1 MTRPSAPPPGRF
13 LAIFA
18 VGFLLLDALL
28 LIWLGVELERGRL
41 VAGGIA
47 CVVAAGVV
55 VLAWRRYAVMLADL
69 SAQRREMKAEVEA
82 IRDLLRDRHL
92 QN

>member
-1 MTRPSAPPPGRF
+1 MKQPPSGRF
-13 LAIFA
+13 LAIFT

-28 LIWLGVELERGRL
+28 LIWLGVELSRGPL

-55 VLAWRRYAVMLADL
+55 IMVWRRYRHVLDDI
-69 SAQRREMKAEVEA
+69 SVQRREMKAEVEA
-82 IRDLLRDRHL
+82 IRNLLREKHH

>member
-1 MTRPSAPPPGRF
+1 MKQPPPGRS
-13 LAIFA
+13 LAIFT

-28 LIWLGVELERGRL
+28 LIWLGVDLSRGRL
-41 VAGGIA
+41 VAGGVA

-55 VLAWRRYAVMLADL
+55 ILVWRRYRHVLDDI
-69 SAQRREMKAEVEA
+69 SVQRREMQAEVDA
-82 IRDLLRDRHL
+82 IRHLLREKNH

>member
-1 MTRPSAPPPGRF
+1 MKQPPPGRF
-13 LAIFA
+13 LAIFT

-28 LIWLGVELERGRL
+28 LIWLGVELSRGPL

-47 CVVAAGVV
+47 CAVAAGVV
-55 VLAWRRYAVMLADL
+55 ILVWRRYRHVLDDI

-82 IRDLLRDRHL
+82 IRHLLREKNH

>member
-1 MTRPSAPPPGRF
+1 MKQPPPGRF
-13 LAIFA
+13 LAIFT

-28 LIWLGVELERGRL
+28 LIWLGVDLSRGRL

-55 VLAWRRYAVMLADL
+55 ILVWRRYRHLLDDISV
-69 SAQRREMKAEVEA
+69 QRREMKAEVEA
-82 IRDLLRDRHL
+82 IRDLLREKNH

>member
-1 MTRPSAPPPGRF
+1 MKQPPPGRS
-13 LAIFA
+13 LAIFT

-28 LIWLGVELERGRL
+28 LIWLGVDLSRGRL
-41 VAGGIA
+41 VAGGVA

-55 VLAWRRYAVMLADL
+55 ILVWRRYRHVLDDI
-69 SAQRREMKAEVEA
+69 SVQRREMKAEVEA
-82 IRDLLRDRHL
+82 IRNLLREKHH

>member
-1 MTRPSAPPPGRF
+1 MKQPPPGRS
-13 LAIFA
+13 LAIFT

-28 LIWLGVELERGRL
+28 LIWLGVDLSRGRL
-41 VAGGIA
+41 VAGGVA

-55 VLAWRRYAVMLADL
+55 ILVWRRYRHVLDDI
-69 SAQRREMKAEVEA
+69 SVQRREMKAEVEA
-82 IRDLLRDRHL
+82 IRHLLREKNH

>member
-1 MTRPSAPPPGRF
+1 MKQPPPGRS
-13 LAIFA
+13 LAIFT

-28 LIWLGVELERGRL
+28 LVWLGVDLSRGRL
-41 VAGGIA
+41 VAGGVA

-55 VLAWRRYAVMLADL
+55 ILVWRRYRHVLDDI
-69 SAQRREMKAEVEA
+69 SVQRREMKAEVEA
-82 IRDLLRDRHL
+82 IRHLLREKNH

>member
-1 MTRPSAPPPGRF
+1 MKQPPPGRF
-13 LAIFA
+13 LAIFT

-28 LIWLGVELERGRL
+28 LIWLGVELSRGPL

-47 CVVAAGVV
+47 CAVAAGVV
-55 VLAWRRYAVMLADL
+55 ILVWRRYRHVLDDISL
-69 SAQRREMKAEVEA
+69 QRREMKAEVEA
-82 IRDLLRDRHL
+82 IRHLLREKNH

>member
-1 MTRPSAPPPGRF
+1 MKQPPPGRI
-13 LAIFA
+13 LAIFT

-28 LIWLGVELERGRL
+28 LIWLGVELSRGRL

-47 CVVAAGVV
+47 CAVAAGVV
-55 VLAWRRYAVMLADL
+55 ILVWRRYRHVLDDI
-69 SAQRREMKAEVEA
+69 SVQRREMKAEVEA
-82 IRDLLRDRHL
+82 IRHLLREKNH

>member
-1 MTRPSAPPPGRF
+1 MTRPPPGRF
-13 LAIFA
+13 LTIFA

-28 LIWLGVELERGRL
+28 LIWLGVELSRGRF

-47 CVVAAGVV
+47 CLVAAVAV
-55 VLAWRRYAVMLADL
+55 VLVWRRYARTLADL
-69 SAQRREMKAEVEA
+69 RAQRREMKAEVEA
-82 IRDLLRDRHL
+82 IRDLLRDKHL

>member
-1 MTRPSAPPPGRF
+1 MKQPPPGRF
-13 LAIFA
+13 LAIFT

-28 LIWLGVELERGRL
+28 LIWLGVELSRGPL

-47 CVVAAGVV
+47 CAVAAGVV
-55 VLAWRRYAVMLADL
+55 ILVWRRYHHVLDDI
-69 SAQRREMKAEVEA
+69 SVQRREMKAEVEA
-82 IRDLLRDRHL
+82 IRHLLREKNH

>member
-1 MTRPSAPPPGRF
+1 MTRPPPGRF

-28 LIWLGVELERGRL
+28 LIWLGVDLHRGRFI
-41 VAGGIA
+41 AGGVV
-47 CVVAAGVV
+47 CTVAALVM
-55 VLAWRRYAVMLADL
+55 VLVWRRYRRTLADL
-69 SAQRREMKAEVEA
+69 GAQRREMKAEVEA
-82 IRDLLRDRHL
+82 IRDMLRERHL

>member
-1 MTRPSAPPPGRF
+1 MSKPPPGRF
-13 LAIFA
+13 LAIFT
-18 VGFLLLDALL
+18 VGFLLLDAMLL
-28 LIWLGVELERGRL
+28 VWLGIELSQGRL

-55 VLAWRRYAVMLADL
+55 VWVWRRYRTTLDDISV
-69 SAQRREMKAEVEA
+69 QRREMKAEVEA
-82 IRDLLRDRHL
+82 IRDLLRDHNH

>member
-1 MTRPSAPPPGRF
+1 MKQPPPGRS
-13 LAIFA
+13 LAIFT

-28 LIWLGVELERGRL
+28 LVWLGVDLSRVRL
-41 VAGGIA
+41 VAGGVA

-55 VLAWRRYAVMLADL
+55 ILVWRRYRHVLDDI
-69 SAQRREMKAEVEA
+69 SVQRREMKAEVEA
-82 IRDLLRDRHL
+82 IRHLLREKNH

>member
-1 MTRPSAPPPGRF
+1 MKQPPPGRF
-13 LAIFA
+13 LAIFT

-28 LIWLGVELERGRL
+28 LIWLGVELSRGPL

-47 CVVAAGVV
+47 CAVAAGVV
-55 VLAWRRYAVMLADL
+55 ILVWRRYRHVLDDI
-69 SAQRREMKAEVEA
+69 SVQRREMKAEVEA
-82 IRDLLRDRHL
+82 IRHLLREKHH

>member
-1 MTRPSAPPPGRF
+1 MKQPPPGRF
-13 LAIFA
+13 LAIFT

-28 LIWLGVELERGRL
+28 LIWLGVELSRGSL

-47 CVVAAGVV
+47 CAVAAGVV
-55 VLAWRRYAVMLADL
+55 ILVWRRYRHVLDDI
-69 SAQRREMKAEVEA
+69 SVQRREMKAEVEA
-82 IRDLLRDRHL
+82 IRHLLREKHH

>member
-1 MTRPSAPPPGRF
+1 MKQPPHGRF
-13 LAIFA
+13 LAIFT

-28 LIWLGVELERGRL
+28 LIWLGVELSRGPL

-47 CVVAAGVV
+47 CAVAAGVV
-55 VLAWRRYAVMLADL
+55 ILVWRRYRHVLDDISM
-69 SAQRREMKAEVEA
+69 QRREMKAEVEA
-82 IRDLLRDRHL
+82 IRHLLREKNH

>member
-1 MTRPSAPPPGRF
+1 MTRPAPGRC
-13 LAIFA
+13 LTIFA

-28 LIWLGVELERGRL
+28 LVWLGVELSRVGL
-41 VAGGIA
+41 VAGGVG
-47 CVVAAGVV
+47 CFVAAGVV
-55 VLAWRRYAVMLADL
+55 VLVWRRYRRTLDDL

-82 IRDLLRDRHL
+82 IRELLRDKHL